1 MSQRKQKR
9 KGEKS
14 GDCCDHSRSQ
24 KAYFVL
30 GLTHPCTILHSV
42 FLIIYDFAKVH
53 IINENK
59 SSIQRLDNLPNLTQL
74 VLRNAGILIPSIPAA
89 LPK

>member
-9 KGEKS
+9 KRKKN
-14 GDCCDHSRSQ
+14 GDCCDHTRSQ

-30 GLTHPCTILHSV
+30 GLTHPCAILHSF
-42 FLIIYDFAKVH
+42 FLITYDFAKVH

-59 SSIQRLDNLPNLTQL
+59 SSIQRLDNLPKHTQL

-89 LPK
+89 LTK